1 MKKLDLE
8 IRKGGFNYIQQKRNK
23 NTAMYY
29 QYDRNGV
36 LAGIEIFR
44 IKTIGD
50 KQVFNSFV
58 PAHECFPSDSDFGT
72 GLALSVGINKE
83 RAEKKYRELNAKV
96 LADLK
101 KKENELS

>member
-1 MKKLDLE
+1 MKKLDLK
-8 IRKGGFNYIQQKRNK
+8 IRKGGFDYIQQKRNK

-29 QYDRNGV
+29 QYNKDGI
-36 LAGIEIFR
+36 LAGIEIFK

-83 RAEKKYRELNAKV
+83 RADSKYRELV
-96 LADLK
+96 TRV
-101 KKENELS
+101 KKEKENS